1 MKTILNLLLLFI
13 VPIIV
18 ATIITCVFSLCLSL
32 LTGFTFTEITSYP
45 LVLIGYILLIFIFF
59 FSMMDEEVI

>member
-1 MKTILNLLLLFI
+1 MKTILNLLLMFI

-32 LTGFTFTEITSYP
+32 LTGFTFIEISSYP
-45 LVLIGYILLIFIFF
+45 LVLVGYILLIVIFF
-59 FSMMDEEVI
+59 FALMDEEVI